1 MTERVGRNDPC
12 PCGSGKK
19 YKSCCLLKKQ
29 QHTSSLKGRKFTAK
43 VLSAGGQHKVSSQE
57 TLQGQQQQKK
67 MMVDYGTLME
77 RSFGDALQKNDDLP
91 PLPANPSEYV
101 AQEENKEGTEQ

>member
-1 MTERVGRNDPC
+1 MTEKVGRNDLC

-19 YKSCCLLKKQ
+19 YKSCCLLKQQ

-57 TLQGQQQQKK
+57 ATQGQQQKK

-77 RSFGDALQKNDDLP
+77 RSFGDALQKNEDLP

-101 AQEENKEGTEQ
+101 APEENKGAAE